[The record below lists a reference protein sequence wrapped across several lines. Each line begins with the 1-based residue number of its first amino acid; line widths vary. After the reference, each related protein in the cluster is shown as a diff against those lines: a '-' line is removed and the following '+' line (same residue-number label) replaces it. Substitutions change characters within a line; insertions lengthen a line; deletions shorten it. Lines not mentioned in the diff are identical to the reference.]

1 MAGRLIG
8 DILHGNRQRGYSGIA
23 WGGGG
28 NRSGQAARRAAQ
40 APPMKKKFALV
51 IPDRKPGLVLDAV
64 KHEIRKYLK
73 RERRKPL
80 PEGVDF
86 WDFDCRVGKA
96 AEDATVKHPGDLEK
110 AIAEVQAAGGA
121 EVYVEIL
128 AKPGHRVKKE
138 AE

>member
-1 MAGRLIG
+1 
-8 DILHGNRQRGYSGIA
+8 
-23 WGGGG
+23 
-28 NRSGQAARRAAQ
+28 
-40 APPMKKKFALV
+40 MKKKFPLEL
-51 IPDRKPGLVLDAV
+51 PDRKPALLLDAI

-86 WDFDCRVGKA
+86 WDFDCKVGA
-96 AEDATVKHPGDLEK
+96 TADDAVAKHPGDVEK
-110 AIAEVQAAGGA
+110 AIGDVQAAGAA

-128 AKPGHRVKKE
+128 AKPGQRVKKPGDADPV